1 VIIIID
7 ASTLINLVNGEILS
21 RVLYLPK
28 TRFLVSGMVVEES
41 KTIASVI
48 KEATAAGFLNLV
60 DADLISMSAFTKAK
74 TELNLGDGE
83 TECILAAAIIPC
95 HFACDDRAARKC
107 AKKRLALTAVMGSI
121 GLLQMAVK
129 SAVLTPE
136 EAMSSYKKMVAH
148 GGYLPELAFDHFDE
162 FIGLD
167 SLRSQP

>member
-1 VIIIID
+1 MIIIID
-7 ASTLINLVNGEILS
+7 ASTLINLVNGEVLL
-21 RVLYLPK
+21 RVLHLPM

-48 KEATAAGFLNLV
+48 KEATVGGFLDLV

-74 TELNLGDGE
+74 KELNLGDGE
-83 TECILAAAIIPC
+83 TECILAAGIIPC

-107 AKKRLALTAVMGSI
+107 AKKRLAPTAVMGSI
-121 GLLQMAVK
+121 GLLQRAVK

-136 EAMSSYKKMVAH
+136 EAMSSYKKMVTH
-148 GGYLPELAFDHFDE
+148 GGYLPELPFDHFDE
-162 FIGLD
+162 FLGLD